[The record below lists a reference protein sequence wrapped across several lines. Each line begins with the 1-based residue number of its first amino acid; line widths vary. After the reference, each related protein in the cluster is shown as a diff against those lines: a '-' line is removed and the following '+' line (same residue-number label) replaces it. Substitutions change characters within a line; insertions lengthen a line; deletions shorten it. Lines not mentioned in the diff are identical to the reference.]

1 MYQYIRLFN
10 HAFEVSKTLII
21 GNHFVN
27 FHKLID
33 NKHKYK
39 SIEAIG
45 QKSGYSSKYAFFK
58 AFKDYTGITPQEYQ
72 KLSYTSSK
80 L

>member
-1 MYQYIRLFN
+1 MFQYIRLFN

-45 QKSGYSSKYAFFK
+45 QKSGYSSN
-58 AFKDYTGITPQEYQ
+58 
-72 KLSYTSSK
+72 LHSSK
-80 L
+80 PLKTTQA